1 MSTKQIEFQDLGLSA
16 ETLSAIT
23 EKGFVHPTPI
33 QAATIPLLLQN
44 EIDIVGQ
51 AQTGTGKTAAFGL
64 PLIELLEED
73 AKRVQALI
81 LVPTR
86 ELALQVSKELSSFK
100 GNKRLWIS
108 TVYGGQNILQQIKE
122 LRKGADIVVG
132 TPGRIMDHLN
142 RGTLKIDNI
151 SHVILDE
158 ADEMLNMGF
167 VDDIKEILSTTPDD
181 KRVLLFSATMPKEI
195 LNIAKNYM
203 GEYELIAVKQQTLTT
218 ELTHQVYYEVS
229 SRDRKNALVRIIDA
243 DSDFYGI
250 VFCQT
255 KRDADEINHFL
266 VERGYNADALHGDVA
281 QNQREKVLDLFR
293 KKHLRIVVATDV
305 AARGID
311 INNLT
316 HVVNYSLPQEA
327 ETYVHRIGRTG
338 RAGKKGIAISLVT
351 PGESRKFSQILKVS
365 KASIE
370 KAFLP
375 SAEDI
380 VLKKINHFIEK
391 LNDTII
397 EGGAEKH
404 NKITQSLLELHNP
417 EDVINALLKLNYN
430 DAFDTTSY
438 EKIQKARVDT
448 RDGDRGGRDRDG
460 RGRDRDGR
468 DRDSRGSR
476 GGYGD
481 GVRLFFAQ
489 GKLDGMSPRK
499 LVGIIEDDTN
509 VRQRFIDD
517 VKIMDKFSFFTVQPK
532 DADKI
537 VQYYKK
543 SGKNNRPMVER
554 AKD

>member
-23 EKGFVHPTPI
+23 EKGFIHPTPI
-33 QAATIPLLLQN
+33 QAATIPLLLKN

-73 AKRVQALI
+73 ARRVQALI

-100 GNKRLWIS
+100 GNKKLWIS

-122 LRKGADIVVG
+122 LKKGADIVVG
-132 TPGRIMDHLN
+132 TPGRIMDHLS
-142 RGTLKIDNI
+142 RGTLRIDSI

-203 GEYELIAVKQQTLTT
+203 GDYELVAVKQQTLTT
-218 ELTHQVYYEVS
+218 ELTHQVYYEVT

-243 DSDFYGI
+243 DADFYGI
-250 VFCQT
+250 IFCQT

-351 PGESRKFSQILKVS
+351 PSESRKFSQILKVS
-365 KASIE
+365 KAQIE

-380 VLKKINHFIEK
+380 VNKKINHFIER

-397 EGGAEKH
+397 EGGADKH
-404 NKITQSLLELHNP
+404 KKITHTLLELHEP
-417 EDVINALLKLNYN
+417 EDIINALLKLNYN
-430 DAFDTTSY
+430 DAFDATSY
-438 EKIQKARVDT
+438 EKIQKAKVDMKGGD
-448 RDGDRGGRDRDG
+448 RDRGDRGGRNG
-460 RGRDRDGR
+460 RER
-468 DRDSRGSR
+468 
-476 GGYGD
+476 YGD
-481 GVRLFFAQ
+481 EVRLFFAQ
-489 GKLDGMSPRK
+489 GKMDGMTPRK
-499 LVGIIEDDTN
+499 LVNIIEQDTRI
-509 VRQRFIDD
+509 RQRFIDD

-537 VQYYKK
+537 IQYYKK